1 MSRVKYLRC
10 YNSWFEKKIKKPRNP
25 RLALEQAAPLYYL
38 ITTYHVMIALFQ
50 TIFPFCSSF
59 ICRILFI
66 IKYKIRENAMIAIY
80 VPIPKDTRNT
90 TKIPKSATSKD
101 VQIDTK
107 LILVQASL
115 DTYPLIWNAWQ
126 LWQWSSAIKYA
137 PQNGHFLSFVIIYFK
152 SRHNSNRSSTTF
164 LASAINNRMYFI
176 FLFYCLNSLNNYEI
190 AVWFY
195 FI

>member
-1 MSRVKYLRC
+1 M
-10 YNSWFEKKIKKPRNP
+10 
-25 RLALEQAAPLYYL
+25 EQAAPLYYL

-50 TIFPFCSSF
+50 TIFPFFSSF

-115 DTYPLIWNAWQ
+115 DTYPLI
-126 LWQWSSAIKYA
+126 
-137 PQNGHFLSFVIIYFK
+137 
-152 SRHNSNRSSTTF
+152 
-164 LASAINNRMYFI
+164 
-176 FLFYCLNSLNNYEI
+176 
-190 AVWFY
+190 
-195 FI
+195 

>member
-1 MSRVKYLRC
+1 MT
-10 YNSWFEKKIKKPRNP
+10 IKKPRNP

-101 VQIDTK
+101 VQIDIK
-107 LILVQASL
+107 LIVLRASL
-115 DTYPLIWNAWQ
+115 DT
-126 LWQWSSAIKYA
+126 
-137 PQNGHFLSFVIIYFK
+137 
-152 SRHNSNRSSTTF
+152 
-164 LASAINNRMYFI
+164 
-176 FLFYCLNSLNNYEI
+176 
-190 AVWFY
+190 
-195 FI
+195 

>member
-1 MSRVKYLRC
+1 M
-10 YNSWFEKKIKKPRNP
+10 
-25 RLALEQAAPLYYL
+25 EQAAPLYYL

-101 VQIDTK
+101 VQIDIK
-107 LILVQASL
+107 LIVL
-115 DTYPLIWNAWQ
+115 
-126 LWQWSSAIKYA
+126 
-137 PQNGHFLSFVIIYFK
+137 
-152 SRHNSNRSSTTF
+152 TTF
-164 LASAINNRMYFI
+164 PGKRNQQQNVLYFFVLLSQLPQQSRNCSMI
-176 FLFYCLNSLNNYEI
+176 LFYL
-190 AVWFY
+190 F
-195 FI
+195 F